1 MGKREA
7 DVDGIEYYYDPT
19 SFNRGHS
26 GATIFKIPCAK
37 CGQII
42 LKKSY
47 GRNHIYVCDACKLGQ
62 KKKQIELVN
71 EWLDT
76 VETKSD
82 RRFESAIDRVLSQV
96 LDGSDYDDAIRLA
109 RQRVELY
116 GSVPEA
122 MVAIEL
128 LHLGYKIIPQQKVG
142 RYHVDF
148 AIPKQKLVVEV
159 DGALFHKNQYGGNR
173 EAAIQLSLGM
183 DWLIIH
189 VPAELIANDIK
200 KLRPYIDKAIQI
212 KKQP

>member
-19 SFNRGHS
+19 SFSRGHA

-37 CGQII
+37 CGQIVF
-42 LKKSY
+42 KKTYS
-47 GRNHIYVCDACKLGQ
+47 RNHTYICDTCKLGE
-62 KKKQIELVN
+62 KKKQLELVN

-76 VETKSD
+76 IETKSD

-96 LDGSDYDDAIRLA
+96 HDGFDYDEAIRLA
-109 RQRVELY
+109 RQRAELY
-116 GSVPEA
+116 GSIPEA

-128 LHLGYKIIPQQKVG
+128 LYLGYKIIPQQKIG
-142 RYHVDF
+142 KYHVDF
-148 AIPKQKLVVEV
+148 AIPYQKLIVEV
-159 DGALFHKNQYGGNR
+159 DGALYHKNQYGGNR
-173 EAAIQLSLGM
+173 EASIQLSLGM

-200 KLRPYIDKAIQI
+200 KLGPFIDKAMHI
-212 KKQP
+212 K